1 MAAGYYRPGKDTS
14 LKKCSE
20 RRSNDCDSAETDGCC
35 AVIPCTYCI
44 EWNPDAGATQNATAD
59 FGTNGWSATIAGVTW
74 FGYWDRNYI
83 TDECEFVVL
92 FDGEEVYRK
101 SCYEGQNCRDS
112 SDNVR
117 VNLQYFDGVLT
128 WSKYE
133 PRPLEHTQDD
143 DTNCSTY
150 FCDEC
155 ECSCECLCVKITE
168 PDTTET
174 VGEICDTA
182 YDCDAPLWAGYVG
195 TFNLSVVLGRDIYGR
210 CIITATV
217 DGIEQEPVLFPGCAD
232 GAATITL
239 ADTTTIA
246 LTCKKCDC
254 EETSSTRCCD
264 RTDIAETLYLTVTD
278 LVNCTCNDWLGV
290 TIELKQS
297 NAQQNAG
304 LLRWAGCT
312 TGPCTTIN
320 GVPTTQTVYFLLECT
335 EGQIGQTGVP
345 TDFLL
350 TVASTRNGSNVD
362 ACVDSPYEDNGISI
376 AGIMPSVQLELSSC
390 LPLVLVWRVV
400 AGDSVASVFE
410 ALCQDPMAPPGPV
423 EWELTVTE

>member
-133 PRPLEHTQDD
+133 PRPLEHTLDD

-232 GAATITL
+232 GVATITL

-246 LTCKKCDC
+246 LTCRKCDC
-254 EETSSTRCCD
+254 EDPASCPCCPGWPET
-264 RTDIAETLYLTVTD
+264 
-278 LVNCTCNDWLGV
+278 
-290 TIELKQS
+290 
-297 NAQQNAG
+297 
-304 LLRWAGCT
+304 
-312 TGPCTTIN
+312 
-320 GVPTTQTVYFLLECT
+320 
-335 EGQIGQTGVP
+335 
-345 TDFLL
+345 
-350 TVASTRNGSNVD
+350 ASGS
-362 ACVDSPYEDNGISI
+362 I
-376 AGIMPSVQLELSSC
+376 
-390 LPLVLVWRVV
+390 
-400 AGDSVASVFE
+400 
-410 ALCQDPMAPPGPV
+410 
-423 EWELTVTE
+423 

>member
-155 ECSCECLCVKITE
+155 ECSCECMCVKITE

-217 DGIEQEPVLFPGCAD
+217 DGIEQDPVLFPGCAD
-232 GAATITL
+232 GVATITL
-239 ADTTTIA
+239 ADTTTIV

-254 EETSSTRCCD
+254 EDPASCPCCPGWPETASGSISWSSEAMPSDCTDGGGSEPTGDFSCPQIGDEEGTLIRQDATFLRVRLFCDPETLAWRAQYRSATSGGGFEQPISDTWADATDLEFVCPDCADAIDGQATGQVDFITQMACETSGG
-264 RTDIAETLYLTVTD
+264 IVTYD
-278 LVNCTCNDWLGV
+278 VLVHGEV
-290 TIELKQS
+290 TI
-297 NAQQNAG
+297 
-304 LLRWAGCT
+304 GC
-312 TGPCTTIN
+312 P
-320 GVPTTQTVYFLLECT
+320 
-335 EGQIGQTGVP
+335 
-345 TDFLL
+345 
-350 TVASTRNGSNVD
+350 
-362 ACVDSPYEDNGISI
+362 
-376 AGIMPSVQLELSSC
+376 
-390 LPLVLVWRVV
+390 
-400 AGDSVASVFE
+400 
-410 ALCQDPMAPPGPV
+410 
-423 EWELTVTE
+423 